1 MPCPCSPSTLPLSQA
16 RARTAR
22 STAGG
27 LDQRA
32 GAGPSLLGA
41 GPRPL
46 VACSWRRWQACGGP
60 TQYTGAPAAAHLTKR
75 KHGHS
80 FGMSLLYM
88 ILVKFNMNEKKTNVN
103 MNEKKMN
110 RNSEPYSFSFG
121 RLTLQQRHTAA
132 APAAA
137 LRTTTLW
144 PLSPRA
150 VGAKGGRELLLGC
163 CSLRRGTSCVQERGR
178 AAGTRPKPPHAGRP
192 FPSQGSQPSGG
203 AKGVGQ
209 RGTHE
214 SWCFSWGLCVGRHH
228 VLMVC
233 PS

>member
-1 MPCPCSPSTLPLSQA
+1 MPSPCSPSTLPLSQA

-80 FGMSLLYM
+80 SGISPLYM
-88 ILVKFNMNEKKTNVN
+88 ILAKFNMNEKKTNVD
-103 MNEKKMN
+103 MNEKKTN
-110 RNSEPYSFSFG
+110 HIRSRTLFSFG
-121 RLTLQQRHTAA
+121 RLTQRQSHTAT

-137 LRTTTLW
+137 LRTTTLG
-144 PLSPRA
+144 PQSPRA
-150 VGAKGGRELLLGC
+150 VGAKGGRELLAGC

-178 AAGTRPKPPHAGRP
+178 AAGTWPKPPQAGRAIP
-192 FPSQGSQPSGG
+192 
-203 AKGVGQ
+203 
-209 RGTHE
+209 
-214 SWCFSWGLCVGRHH
+214 
-228 VLMVC
+228 
-233 PS
+233 